1 MDVSDWVS
9 SMGGPLVVVPVS
21 VLREWQGC
29 TPQGRIIGGG
39 EVADDY
45 DRACAVEELAGPVPV
60 GAQRHQALVLG
71 DEPAI
76 TCYLPE
82 HRAFVRWLAAESE
95 AALIEAALAL
105 LAGPAT
111 SWVDCGVWET
121 DGPAMLFDSANAGHD
136 LDSLGP
142 EKAAVDLPPGTW
154 TVQAVHTQVDD
165 ETWVGVVRLAS
176 D

>member
-21 VLREWQGC
+21 ALREWQGC
-29 TPQGRIIGGG
+29 TPQGRILGGG

-60 GAQRHQALVLG
+60 GGKGPQALVLG
-71 DEPAI
+71 EEPAT
-76 TCYLPE
+76 TCFLPE
-82 HRAFVRWLAAESE
+82 HRAFVRWLAADSE
-95 AALIEAALAL
+95 DELIAAARAVLDDS
-105 LAGPAT
+105 AT
-111 SWVDCGVWET
+111 SWVDCGTWVT
-121 DGPAMLFDSANAGHD
+121 DGPAMLLDSANAGSD

-142 EKAAVDLPPGTW
+142 EKAAVDLPAGNW
-154 TVQAVHTQVDD
+154 AVRAIHTQVDD

-176 D
+176 E